1 MGFWASKTLLS
12 AVELELFTR
21 LGGDALTAAEIAG
34 TLGLHARAVPDFPD
48 ALVAL
53 GLLDREGDGSASV
66 YRNPDAGA
74 AFLDKASP
82 TYIGGMLDFA
92 RYTTLCDVGGATDRR
107 AHDPRRRPE
116 RSSAR
121 ARR

>member
-21 LGGDALTAAEIAG
+21 LGGDALTAAEIAE

-82 TYIGGMLDFA
+82 TYMLDFA
-92 RYTTLCDVGGATDRR
+92 RYTTLCGVGGASDRR
-107 AHDPRRRPE
+107 AHDPRRRPV
-116 RSSAR
+116 RSCAR
-121 ARR
+121 GRR